1 MSKCSSLVLCIL
13 LVDSGRALGAE
24 PIRPE
29 VLERGKRAT
38 AFVEVTGSRGS
49 SRGSAFCIDRSG
61 LFITSVHALEK
72 LANGAQIDLVL
83 DAGLVSQRKL
93 TATVLRSDYYG
104 AELALL
110 QARGGEIPTPLEL
123 GRDTDLKD
131 LAQVFTF
138 GYPSSQDAADGQA
151 QYPKIAV
158 LTSRITPLRLV
169 KGGQLTYFGVDNE
182 MNPGNSGG
190 PVLDESGRV
199 VGIAMAHAPSGALHL
214 AVLVGRLSEFL
225 ATPSIVCDVP
235 PVAFETRDRS
245 TAWTIRVQPPA
256 PVFKLPER
264 LSVTVMVKNRGKPRT
279 YTAQPLGGGVF
290 KATVI
295 PDPYVELD
303 VHDPA
308 SDRPQDKFY
317 LLDGEVSVGDK
328 RFRLSGLDFLKGG
341 ASPRVKTGKGQVVHG
356 DIRGLSQVT
365 RMVDDKP
372 VDHRPEKGD
381 RGHRR
386 QAVFR
391 HSLARDDLRGGRGEA
406 RFEGPGSPEVVGQ
419 YNAHHRDQAEP
430 VVFGRWLRDA

>member
-1 MSKCSSLVLCIL
+1 MARDGGLHVKVLVSRPLHTACRL
-13 LVDSGRALGAE
+13 WTGPGAE

-38 AFVEVTGSRGS
+38 AFVEVTSSRGS

-123 GRDTDLKD
+123 GRDADLKD

-151 QYPKIAV
+151 KYPKVAV

-199 VGIAMAHAPSGALHL
+199 VGIAMAHAPSGRCTLQ
-214 AVLVGRLSEFL
+214 S
-225 ATPSIVCDVP
+225 
-235 PVAFETRDRS
+235 
-245 TAWTIRVQPPA
+245 W
-256 PVFKLPER
+256 
-264 LSVTVMVKNRGKPRT
+264 
-279 YTAQPLGGGVF
+279 
-290 KATVI
+290 
-295 PDPYVELD
+295 LD
-303 VHDPA
+303 VCP
-308 SDRPQDKFY
+308 S
-317 LLDGEVSVGDK
+317 S
-328 RFRLSGLDFLKGG
+328 
-341 ASPRVKTGKGQVVHG
+341 SPRRASSATCHLSPSRPAIARRHG
-356 DIRGLSQVT
+356 RSGCSP
-365 RMVDDKP
+365 R
-372 VDHRPEKGD
+372 HRCSSYPSAC
-381 RGHRR
+381 R
-386 QAVFR
+386 
-391 HSLARDDLRGGRGEA
+391 
-406 RFEGPGSPEVVGQ
+406 
-419 YNAHHRDQAEP
+419 
-430 VVFGRWLRDA
+430 